1 MKIQSY
7 SYYGNLSTIYDN
19 VHYHLSISFRIC
31 PIFQVSN
38 VTGANLNLLKK
49 FLNLLPSRMSRKE
62 DEPPEFLIDETYSV
76 PVKS

>member
-1 MKIQSY
+1 MKMQSC
-7 SYYGNLSTIYDN
+7 SYHGNYTTMHCNIF
-19 VHYHLSISFRIC
+19 SFINLRFSIC

-62 DEPPEFLIDETYSV
+62 DEPSEFLIDETYSV
-76 PVKS
+76 PVNS